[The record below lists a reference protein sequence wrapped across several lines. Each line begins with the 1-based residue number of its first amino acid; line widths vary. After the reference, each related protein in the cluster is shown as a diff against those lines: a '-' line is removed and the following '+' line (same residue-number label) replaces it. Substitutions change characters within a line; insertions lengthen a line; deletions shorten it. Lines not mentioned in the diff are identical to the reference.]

1 MRVVIFDELVL
12 IVVVLAGGVEAGVW
26 AKAAEPLNRPSETRK
41 PRMRFIK
48 DKMRVRDTL
57 STPCGTMHKL
67 SNISIFYLLAL
78 AWQCG

>member
-12 IVVVLAGGVEAGVW
+12 IVVLAGGVEAGVW

-57 STPCGTMHKL
+57 STPYSTMHKL
-67 SNISIFYLLAL
+67 SNINIF
-78 AWQCG
+78 

>member
-12 IVVVLAGGVEAGVW
+12 IVVLTGGVEAGVW
-26 AKAAEPLNRPSETRK
+26 AKAAGPLNRPSETRR

-57 STPCGTMHKL
+57 FTPYGTMHKL
-67 SNISIFYLLAL
+67 SNIATF
-78 AWQCG
+78 

>member
-12 IVVVLAGGVEAGVW
+12 IVVLAGGVEAGVW
-26 AKAAEPLNRPSETRK
+26 AEAAEPLNRPSETRK

-48 DKMRVRDTL
+48 DEMRVRDTL

-67 SNISIFYLLAL
+67 NNIAIF
-78 AWQCG
+78 